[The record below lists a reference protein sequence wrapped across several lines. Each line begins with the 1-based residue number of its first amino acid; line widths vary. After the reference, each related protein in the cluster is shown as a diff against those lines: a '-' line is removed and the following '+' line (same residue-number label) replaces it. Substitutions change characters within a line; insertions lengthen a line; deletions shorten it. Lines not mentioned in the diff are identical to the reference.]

1 MQKLDLGSRAERV
14 SYALASGLLDA

>member
-1 MQKLDLGSRAERV
+1 MHKLDLGSRAERV